1 MADNQTNV
9 PEQTGDADQQ
19 ETKALW
25 PRKGRQLPLRELIAG
40 LSQQAS
46 ENAETSDDPQEDN
59 SPVDEGELQDQ
70 QLSGGKEQPAEVKEK
85 SQVDEIAKLRHELNS
100 AQGRLKPTQ
109 QRLEATQSEN
119 ANLRAQLETAQR
131 RIAELEAS
139 QKELEELRHSR
150 KAYDVKARIQEQ
162 FPDVDPAYAEA
173 IVSAVS
179 EFNQPH
185 TASVQ
190 QQQTAQPQQQQ
201 AGSYGQVNVVQDKI
215 TQVLA
220 DTRRNVG
227 SLRAM
232 AGDQDFRDWVDS
244 RPDVGAVL
252 TVFMQSTS
260 VEDVEKYAE
269 QIDRFMDEYFD
280 RELEQPS
287 QPASTP
293 VRQQPAGVNQHLSRN
308 GKRTIDRR
316 EYERRR
322 AIIMPKLRSR
332 DAKERAQAN
341 KELSELQSLFR
352 N

>member
-19 ETKALW
+19 ETKSLW

-70 QLSGGKEQPAEVKEK
+70 QPSGGKEQPAEVKEK

-131 RIAELEAS
+131 RISELEAS

-190 QQQTAQPQQQQ
+190 QQQTVQPQQQQ

-293 VRQQPAGVNQHLSRN
+293 VRQQSAGVNQHLSRN

>member
-9 PEQTGDADQQ
+9 PEQTGDDDSQVK
-19 ETKALW
+19 TSLW

-40 LSQQAS
+40 LNQQAN
-46 ENAETSDDPQEDN
+46 ENEETSDDPQDDN
-59 SPVDEGELQDQ
+59 APVDEGKLQDQ
-70 QLSGGKEQPAEVKEK
+70 QPPGGKEPPAEVKEK
-85 SQVDEIAKLRHELNS
+85 QQVDEIAKLRHELNS

-150 KAYDVKARIQEQ
+150 KASDVKARIQEQ

-179 EFNQPH
+179 EFNQPKAETKPQH
-185 TASVQ
+185 EN
-190 QQQTAQPQQQQ
+190 AQAQYQQ
-201 AGSYGQVNVVQDKI
+201 AGSYGQVNTVQDKI

-293 VRQQPAGVNQHLSRN
+293 VCQQPAGVNQHLSRN

-322 AIIMPKLRSR
+322 AVIMPKLRSR
-332 DAKERAQAN
+332 NAKERAQAN

>member
-9 PEQTGDADQQ
+9 PEQNGDADPQ
-19 ETKALW
+19 EKTSLW

-40 LSQQAS
+40 LSQQAD
-46 ENAETSDDPQEDN
+46 ENAEPSDDPQEDN
-59 SPVDEGELQDQ
+59 APIADGKLQDQ
-70 QLSGGKEQPAEVKEK
+70 QPQDGKEPPAEIKDK
-85 SQVDEIAKLRHELNS
+85 PPVDEIAKLRHELNS

-131 RIAELEAS
+131 RIAELES
-139 QKELEELRHSR
+139 GQKELEQLRYSS
-150 KAYDVKARIQEQ
+150 KASSVKQKLQEQ
-162 FPDVDPAYAEA
+162 FPDIDPAYAEA
-173 IVSAVS
+173 MVSAIS
-179 EFNQPH
+179 EFNQPR
-185 TASVQ
+185 TEPVRQQQTDQ
-190 QQQTAQPQQQQ
+190 QQQPL
-201 AGSYGQVNVVQDKI
+201 AGNYGQVNVVQDKI

-220 DTRRNVG
+220 DTRRNIG

-252 TVFMQSTS
+252 TVFTQSTS

-287 QPASTP
+287 QPTSTP

-322 AIIMPKLRSR
+322 AEIMPKLRSR
-332 DAKERAQAN
+332 DAKVRAQAS
-341 KELSELQSLFR
+341 KELTELQSLFR

>member
-1 MADNQTNV
+1 MADNQTNI

-19 ETKALW
+19 ETKSLW

-46 ENAETSDDPQEDN
+46 ENAETSDDLQEDN

-70 QLSGGKEQPAEVKEK
+70 QSSGSKEQPAEVKEK

-131 RIAELEAS
+131 RISELEAS

-293 VRQQPAGVNQHLSRN
+293 VRQQSAGVNQHLSRN